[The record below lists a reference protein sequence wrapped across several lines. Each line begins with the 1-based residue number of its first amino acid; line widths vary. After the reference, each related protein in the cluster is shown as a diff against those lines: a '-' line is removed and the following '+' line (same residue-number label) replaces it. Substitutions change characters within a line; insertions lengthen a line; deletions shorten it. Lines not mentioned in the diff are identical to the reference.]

1 MQGLKSSLC
10 AIGLILIVFT
20 MNMAL
25 PNVGAEE
32 GGTLNGTENVRDG
45 RIISVLTT
53 PDQTYERT
61 WTLNAGEWT
70 SVTSECDQCT
80 VTLNVD
86 GVNLDASTPVAVQA
100 SQNGSATL
108 TITSPVSELVSYSL
122 IETIDE
128 ANPTLRPSPG
138 ESIASQPAWR
148 CEHTSDCSM
157 LDIGLEAIPS
167 TEFTEEEFLLGV
179 LENGQAEYIA
189 VPVSAGETLEL
200 QILHATADIEV
211 DVFMQTDTE
220 VHLNRSLAQPM
231 ALETNTRPDEAYWHA
246 EEQGRFI
253 LKVSSQ
259 SPTIAFAIKQVV
271 HASTAASHM
280 VNLSQQTMISGY
292 HEATVIIETTDTAT
306 LNVQALH
313 RNVTVQIQQ
322 LVDGTWL
329 TATQVVFD
337 ANHLERIY
345 PYPNASAFQIEMHGE
360 RFAIEVGSTDFSD
373 TGTMVEA
380 PSQLPASSVT
390 SNASWPSLGMDTDP
404 VEGELTLAIHDTA
417 DVYRIEINGYE
428 DSVYLIQV
436 KLMSSHLEHLQLDM
450 WEIDQALWEA
460 VDTRNAQI
468 INGKIVTALEL
479 TPGTHFVRV
488 SHVDVVNATNHTWG
502 SQVTPVKYMI
512 STASEMI
519 EEGYPPYFPPDDE
532 TVKWGEV
539 ARWFMGLL
547 FLAPCAYFAVIFS
560 SNRKRATEMSLKTE
574 QLAWFKQQMDSG
586 EAQPNTLRKSLD
598 KSLQAIAQLDWSTA
612 CTTWGP
618 PDGQHRT
625 EGIAMAAWV
634 LDQRLAKKEN
644 GLPIMV
650 GVHVLKGN
658 WELAALRLD
667 APEGQPWE
675 VVNVEPRFL
684 HRGEEIFL
692 DTMREGNITFLTLEI
707 SGPADAVDVEL
718 NGRSDGQPMAA
729 RMPQALLLNAQ
740 NEE

>member
-10 AIGLILIVFT
+10 AVGLVLLVLT
-20 MNMAL
+20 MNMA
-25 PNVGAEE
+25 VSTAGAED
-32 GGTLNGTENVRDG
+32 GTSLNGSETVRDG
-45 RIISVLTT
+45 RIVSVLTT

-100 SQNGSATL
+100 VENGTATL
-108 TITSPVSELVSYSL
+108 AIASPVSELVSYSL

-128 ANPTLRPSPG
+128 VNPTIRPSPG
-138 ESIASQPAWR
+138 EAVASQPVWR
-148 CEHTSDCSM
+148 CNHTTACSRV
-157 LDIGLEAIPS
+157 DIGLEAVTS

-179 LENGQAEYIA
+179 LENGQAEYVA
-189 VPVSAGETLEL
+189 VPVSEGETLEL
-200 QILHATADIEV
+200 QILHATTDIEV
-211 DVFMQTDTE
+211 EVFMQTDTE
-220 VHLNRSLAQPM
+220 AHLNRSLAQSM
-231 ALETNTRPDEAYWHA
+231 ALATNTRPDEAYWHA
-246 EEQGRFI
+246 QEEGRFI
-253 LKVSSQ
+253 LKISSQ
-259 SPTIAFAIKQVV
+259 SPTSAFAIKQVV

-280 VNLSQQTMISGY
+280 VNLSEQSMISGY
-292 HEATVIIETTDTAT
+292 HEATIIIETTDTAT

-313 RNVTVQIQQ
+313 QNVTAQIQQ

-329 TATQVVFD
+329 SATQMVFD
-337 ANHLERIY
+337 AGDLKIIY
-345 PYPNASAFQIEMHGE
+345 PYPNASAYQIKMHGE

-380 PSQLPASSVT
+380 PSQLPTSSMT
-390 SNASWPSLGMDTDP
+390 SNASWPSLEMDTDP

-417 DVYRIEINGYE
+417 DVYRIEVNGYE
-428 DSVYLIQV
+428 DSIYLIQV
-436 KLMSSHLEHLQLDM
+436 KLISSHLEDLQIDM

-479 TPGTHFVRV
+479 PPGTHFVRV
-488 SHVDVVNATNHTWG
+488 SHVDVANSTNHTWG
-502 SQVTPVKYMI
+502 SQVTPVNYMI

-532 TVKWGEV
+532 TVKWGEI

-547 FLAPCAYFAVIFS
+547 FLAPCVYFAVIFS
-560 SNRKRATEMSLKTE
+560 SNRKRAMEMSLKTE

-634 LDQRLAKKEN
+634 LDSRLAKKEN

-718 NGRSDGQPMAA
+718 NGRSDGQPTAA
-729 RMPQALLLNAQ
+729 RMPQALLLKAQ

>member
-10 AIGLILIVFT
+10 AIGLALIVLT
-20 MNMAL
+20 MNMAV
-25 PNVGAEE
+25 PTAGAEE
-32 GGTLNGTENVRDG
+32 GTSLNGSETVRDG
-45 RIISVLTT
+45 RIVSVLTT

-61 WTLNAGEWT
+61 WTLHAGEWS

-100 SQNGSATL
+100 TENGTATL
-108 TITSPVSELVSYSL
+108 AITSPVSELVSYSL
-122 IETIDE
+122 IESIDE
-128 ANPTLRPSPG
+128 DNPTLRPSPG
-138 ESIASQPAWR
+138 ETISSQPVWR
-148 CEHTSDCSM
+148 CDHTTDCSM
-157 LDIGLEAIPS
+157 VDTGLEAVPS
-167 TEFTEEEFLLGV
+167 TEFTNEEFLLGV
-179 LENGQAEYIA
+179 LENSQAEYIA
-189 VPVSAGETLEL
+189 VPMSEGETLEL

-211 DVFMQTDTE
+211 EVFMQTDTE
-220 VHLNRSLAQPM
+220 AHLNQSLVQSM
-231 ALETNTRPDEAYWHA
+231 ALETNTRPAEAYWHA

-259 SPTIAFAIKQVV
+259 SPTSAYAIKQVV

-280 VNLSQQTMISGY
+280 VNLSEQSMISGY
-292 HEATVIIETTDTAT
+292 HEATVIIETKDTAT

-313 RNVTVQIQQ
+313 RNVTAQIQQ

-329 TATQVVFD
+329 SATQVVFD
-337 ANHLERIY
+337 ASDLEVIY

-360 RFAIEVGSTDFSD
+360 RFAIEVSSTDFSD
-373 TGTMVEA
+373 TETLVEA
-380 PSQLPASSVT
+380 PSQLPTSSMT

-417 DVYRIEINGYE
+417 DVYRIEVNGYE
-428 DSVYLIQV
+428 DSIYLIQV

-479 TPGTHFVRV
+479 PPGTHFVRV
-488 SHVDVVNATNHTWG
+488 SHVDVANATNHTWG
-502 SQVTPVKYMI
+502 SQVAPVNYMI

-519 EEGYPPYFPPDDE
+519 EEGYAPYFPPDDE

-547 FLAPCAYFAVIFS
+547 FLAPCVYFAVIFS
-560 SNRKRATEMSLKTE
+560 SNRKRAMEMSLKTE

-586 EAQPNTLRKSLD
+586 DAQPNTLRKSLD
-598 KSLQAIAQLDWSTA
+598 KSLQAIAQLDWATA
-612 CTTWGP
+612 CTTWGS

-625 EGIAMAAWV
+625 EGVAMAAWI
-634 LDQRLAKKEN
+634 LDPRLAKKEN
-644 GLPIMV
+644 ALPIMV

-718 NGRSDGQPMAA
+718 NGRSNGQPTAA
-729 RMPQALLLNAQ
+729 RMPQALLLKAQ